1 VARWA
6 GIFRETAQRHAL
18 LDFDAELIEPR
29 SRYVTILLKS
39 ARLTDVRRGLER
51 LYGVVHSVLR
61 VPTDDGPAEFSEVVA
76 PQQLANVKAG
86 RLDRVIHADHRLLG
100 PVPYI
105 GGAIEAQVGL
115 LSVPSSELVE
125 PYLSLLRRLGE
136 QAVVPFFSIAK
147 PFVEPLVQGV
157 NLLAGGGRGTNVEI
171 GLDTS
176 WPQMR
181 TGHVVAVRATRDNAE
196 RRSLTLGPDKASV
209 VDGTG
214 APIDEPYLILEIRA
228 DERRPDWPSIPE
240 LATAYGRVREAYR
253 RSGRAELNRALD
265 DFSRTAT
272 TCVDLLPHDRLAAER
287 CVEEEVRRRG
297 VPAHQARDGIPQ
309 DDGLRPLDQL
319 ALYPDDPDHL
329 SSS

>member
-1 VARWA
+1 MARWA
-6 GIFRETAQRHAL
+6 GIFRETARQHAL
-18 LDFDAELIEPR
+18 LDFQAELIEPR
-29 SRYVTILLKS
+29 SRYLSVLLKS

-51 LYGVVHSVLR
+51 FYGVVHSVLR
-61 VPTDDGPAEFSEVVA
+61 VPTDDGPAEFSAVVA

-105 GGAIEAQVGL
+105 GGAIDAQVGL

-125 PYLSLLRRLGE
+125 PYLSLLRKLGE

-176 WPQMR
+176 WPQVR
-181 TGHVVAVRATRDNAE
+181 AGYVVAVRATRDDAQ
-196 RRSLTLGPDKASV
+196 RRGLTLGPDNASV
-209 VDGTG
+209 MDGAG

-240 LATAYGRVREAYR
+240 LATAYGRVRETYR
-253 RSGRAELNRALD
+253 HSGRAELNRTLD
-265 DFSRTAT
+265 DFSRTAL
-272 TCVDLLPHDRLAAER
+272 TCVDLLPHDRIAAKN
-287 CVEEEVRRRG
+287 CVEEEVRGRG
-297 VPAHQARDGIPQ
+297 VPARQARDGVER
-309 DDGLRPLDQL
+309 DDPGLRPLDQL
-319 ALYPDDPDHL
+319 VLYPDRPGD
-329 SSS
+329 S